1 VALASARRVL
11 ILGPSGAGK
20 STLAVELGSRLGLPV
35 IHLDAHFWQAG
46 WVESERVDFAA
57 RVDRLA
63 DRPSWVMDGNY
74 SYTMEHRL
82 ERADQVIYV
91 HATRWRCLANVI
103 RRWLT
108 NRGRQRPDMADGCPE
123 KIDLEFVRW
132 ILWVQPP
139 GLRAT
144 LHRLRSCGKPLMETR
159 AGTSLEGLISALE
172 AGHG

>member
-20 STLAVELGSRLGLPV
+20 STLAVEVGSRLGLPV
-35 IHLDAHFWQAG
+35 IHLDAHYWQAG
-46 WVESERVDFAA
+46 WIQSEREEFDA
-57 RVDRLA
+57 RVMRLA
-63 DRPSWVMDGNY
+63 DQPSWVMDGNY
-74 SYTMEHRL
+74 SSTLEHRL
-82 ERADQVIYV
+82 QRTDHVIYM
-91 HATRWRCLANVI
+91 HASRWRCLANVA

-108 NRGRQRPDMADGCPE
+108 HRGRQRPDMAEGCPE

-139 GLRAT
+139 GLKVT
-144 LHRLRSCGKPLMETR
+144 LHRLRSCGKPLTEVR
-159 AGTSLEGLISALE
+159 PGSSLRPLMTILE

>member
-20 STLAVELGSRLGLPV
+20 STLAVAVGSGLGLPV
-35 IHLDAHFWQAG
+35 IHLDAHYWQAG
-46 WVESERVDFAA
+46 WIQSEREEFDA
-57 RVDRLA
+57 RVVRLA
-63 DRPSWVMDGNY
+63 DQPSWVMDG
-74 SYTMEHRL
+74 
-82 ERADQVIYV
+82 IYM
-91 HATRWRCLANVI
+91 HASRWRCLANVA

-108 NRGRQRPDMADGCPE
+108 HRGRQRPDMAEGCPE

-139 GLRAT
+139 GLNVT
-144 LHRLRSCGKPLMETR
+144 LHRLRSCGKPLTEVR
-159 AGTSLEGLISALE
+159 PGSSLQPLMTILE

>member
-1 VALASARRVL
+1 MALASARRVL

-63 DRPSWVMDGNY
+63 DQPSWVMDGNY
-74 SYTMEHRL
+74 SYTLEHRL

-91 HATRWRCLANVI
+91 QATRWRCLANVT

-108 NRGRQRPDMADGCPE
+108 HRGTQRPDMADGCPE

-139 GLRAT
+139 GLKALR
-144 LHRLRSCGKPLMETR
+144 HRLRSCGKPLTEVR
-159 AGTSLEGLISALE
+159 AGTPLGNLVAAHET
-172 AGHG
+172 GHG